1 MTFLGRWSRP
11 VVISCFSERLMYKEV
26 DIESWPR
33 RTTYEFFKDHED
45 PFFNFTAP
53 VDATV
58 VYRFCKQNG
67 LSFSLTALYYTLVA
81 ANEIRE
87 FRIRLVDGRLVEFD
101 RIHAT
106 QTILNDD
113 ETYSFSYFEMK
124 NDLGEFNR
132 SGRLAIEKYKALHTY
147 EVEADRSDLIYY
159 SVIPW
164 VSFTSFK
171 HASRLD
177 RTQTIPRIVFGKLFD
192 DGHNRKM
199 MPLSVECNHM
209 IMDGFHV
216 GKFFNRYQELLDS
229 TATQANEAI

>member
-1 MTFLGRWSRP
+1 MSLRIETKRMY
-11 VVISCFSERLMYKEV
+11 SEL

-33 RTTYEFFKDHED
+33 RTTYEFFKDYED
-45 PFFNFTAP
+45 PFFNFTAN
-53 VDATV
+53 VDVTGA
-58 VYRFCKQNG
+58 YSLCKQNG
-67 LSFSLTALYYTLVA
+67 LSFSLTALFASLAA

-87 FRIRLVDGRLVEFD
+87 FRIRLVGGRLVEFD

-113 ETYSFSYFEMK
+113 ETYSFAYFEMK
-124 NDLGEFNR
+124 DDVFEFNR
-132 SGRLAIEKYKALHTY
+132 SGKLAVDKYKALKSFD
-147 EVEADRSDLIYY
+147 VEADRVDLIYY

-177 RTQTIPRIVFGKLFD
+177 KNQTVPRIVFGKLFD
-192 DGHNRKM
+192 DGDRKLI
-199 MPLSVECNHM
+199 PLSVEANHR

-216 GKFFNRYQELLDS
+216 GKFFNRFEEIAS
-229 TATQANEAI
+229 SI